1 MEPMGLCDLGYLYK
15 INMLGRFDYLINFAQ
30 VAGFICST
38 ILTQSPML
46 SSSILI
52 SQNKDMLLELGQGS
66 D

>member
-1 MEPMGLCDLGYLYK
+1 MERMGPCDLGYLYK
-15 INMLGRFDYLINFAQ
+15 INMLGRFDHSIYFAQ

-52 SQNKDMLLELGQGS
+52 SGNEDMILEDDLVE
-66 D
+66 